1 MDALK
6 TAANILGETIQRE
19 RTEEAL
25 QKSEE
30 QFRAIFDNALIGLY
44 QTTPNGR
51 ILMANPALVKML
63 GFSSFEELSRRDL
76 EKEGYEP
83 QCPRSAFKTRIE
95 RQGKVIG
102 LESAWLRSD
111 GTMLHVRESARAVRD
126 ESGNILYYEGTVEDI
141 SERKKIRER
150 QELATSVLK
159 RLNQADEETSAIRDI
174 LLLIKD
180 FTGFEA
186 VGIRLKEGED
196 FPYYEAIGFPDEFV
210 EAEKYLCAHNQAGEL
225 VRDSE
230 GNPVLECMCGNII
243 CGRTDP
249 SLPFFTE
256 GGSFWTNSTSE
267 LLASTTEQQRQARTR
282 NRCNGEGYESVALIP
297 LYSHEK
303 NLVGLLQLNDKRA
316 NRFTP
321 EIIQFF
327 EQIGASIGI
336 ALANIEL
343 NHTIRHEKE
352 FSENL
357 INSSID
363 GILAFDREC
372 RYTLWNAGMQRISG
386 LGREE
391 AVGKCAFDVF
401 PFLKETGEDK
411 FFLDTLAGKTSIAE
425 DRPYTIAETGNQGF
439 FEAYYS
445 PICED
450 SGQVLG
456 GLAIIRDIT
465 ERKDTEEKLRKA
477 HDELES
483 RVEERA
489 AELASANER
498 LANEIAERKK
508 AEEELRLDESR
519 LDTLLKLNEMEDVP
533 LREIANFALEEAV
546 KLTGSK
552 IGFMGL
558 VNEDE
563 TRMEL
568 ISWSKAAMD
577 RCTIVDKPLE
587 YSLNGAG
594 IWAEAVRQHRP
605 VIVND
610 YNTPD
615 PSKKGCPEGHVE
627 LLRLMSVPI
636 FEKEHVVALIAV
648 GNKEQEYEESD
659 VRQVRLLGDGVCKL
673 AQRLQAEISLREM
686 ALFAQLNPAPMLHF
700 DQEGLILVYNEAAGR
715 ILGETARK
723 GASLTNVLPGLSD
736 IDPKRCISQD
746 LVLTREV
753 QVQNR
758 SYQFM
763 IRGISGLGLGQVYG
777 SDITERKGLEEQARK
792 HQTELLHVSRLSTVG
807 EMASGFAH
815 ELNQPLSAILSYAN
829 ACLRMN
835 RSGKADTDMI
845 TECLEEISSQTGRA
859 GEVIRRIRNF
869 IQKRQSRQ
877 STVDVNNLVREAVG
891 FMDSEIRHS
900 SVCLDLGL
908 AADMP
913 AVLADSIQ
921 VEQVLLNLIRNAVE
935 AMDSIST
942 EARRLTIQTL
952 AGSPMVEV
960 TVSDTGHGLTA
971 EVAERIFEPFF
982 TTKTDGLGIGLSI
995 SRSIIEA
1002 HGGRFWVRANQPS
1015 GSTFGF
1021 ALPV

>member
-1 MDALK
+1 
-6 TAANILGETIQRE
+6 
-19 RTEEAL
+19 
-25 QKSEE
+25 
-30 QFRAIFDNALIGLY
+30 
-44 QTTPNGR
+44 
-51 ILMANPALVKML
+51 
-63 GFSSFEELSRRDL
+63 
-76 EKEGYEP
+76 
-83 QCPRSAFKTRIE
+83 
-95 RQGKVIG
+95 
-102 LESAWLRSD
+102 
-111 GTMLHVRESARAVRD
+111 
-126 ESGNILYYEGTVEDI
+126 
-141 SERKKIRER
+141 
-150 QELATSVLK
+150 
-159 RLNQADEETSAIRDI
+159 
-174 LLLIKD
+174 
-180 FTGFEA
+180 
-186 VGIRLKEGED
+186 
-196 FPYYEAIGFPDEFV
+196 
-210 EAEKYLCAHNQAGEL
+210 
-225 VRDSE
+225 
-230 GNPVLECMCGNII
+230 
-243 CGRTDP
+243 
-249 SLPFFTE
+249 
-256 GGSFWTNSTSE
+256 
-267 LLASTTEQQRQARTR
+267 
-282 NRCNGEGYESVALIP
+282 
-297 LYSHEK
+297 
-303 NLVGLLQLNDKRA
+303 
-316 NRFTP
+316 
-321 EIIQFF
+321 
-327 EQIGASIGI
+327 
-336 ALANIEL
+336 
-343 NHTIRHEKE
+343 
-352 FSENL
+352 
-357 INSSID
+357 
-363 GILAFDREC
+363 
-372 RYTLWNAGMQRISG
+372 MQRISG
-386 LGREE
+386 LGGEE

-445 PICED
+445 PICDD

-465 ERKDTEEKLRKA
+465 ERKDAEEKLRKA

-483 RVEERA
+483 RVEERT

-587 YSLNGAG
+587 YSLSGAG

-777 SDITERKGLEEQARK
+777 SDIT
-792 HQTELLHVSRLSTVG
+792 
-807 EMASGFAH
+807 
-815 ELNQPLSAILSYAN
+815 Y
-829 ACLRMN
+829 
-835 RSGKADTDMI
+835 
-845 TECLEEISSQTGRA
+845 GR
-859 GEVIRRIRNF
+859 GN
-869 IQKRQSRQ
+869 
-877 STVDVNNLVREAVG
+877 
-891 FMDSEIRHS
+891 
-900 SVCLDLGL
+900 
-908 AADMP
+908 
-913 AVLADSIQ
+913 
-921 VEQVLLNLIRNAVE
+921 
-935 AMDSIST
+935 
-942 EARRLTIQTL
+942 
-952 AGSPMVEV
+952 
-960 TVSDTGHGLTA
+960 
-971 EVAERIFEPFF
+971 
-982 TTKTDGLGIGLSI
+982 GLGIRARAQSAPVRHSELRECVPADEPVRKGRHGYDHRVSGGDFVADRQGRRSHSAHQEFHTETSI
-995 SRSIIEA
+995 PPEYR
-1002 HGGRFWVRANQPS
+1002 
-1015 GSTFGF
+1015 
-1021 ALPV
+1021 